1 MREVFLDIGELG
13 WSFYLSAHM
22 RWLKFMNKPIP
33 AVIVLEGRE
42 LLYKNLTDKIWTV
55 TSDSIPFNVGSQ
67 SRFTFHNVSG
77 EMLRKHYSQHLV
89 EGYYISK
96 TQPFDCHN
104 WYKVYVGQMLFRPY
118 ATEFIWHGIKR
129 DEIHVFPR
137 YRKSKHFSPR
147 NLPKAFYAELL
158 YRLCSEFKDCM
169 IKTIGTRSGAYD
181 IDIDKENYMNL
192 LDHTS
197 IEDLI
202 SGAPLVRCAIGSQSA
217 PLKLM
222 LLQSVPTFMIGHEK
236 KRHTE
241 TENWMGTRAGFYEIA
256 KNRYND
262 FDQYPIENKICID
275 KIVEFI
281 KDGCL

>member
-33 AVIVLEGRE
+33 AVVVLDGRE

-55 TSDSIPFNVGSQ
+55 PSASIPFDVETQN
-67 SRFTFHNVSG
+67 RFTFHNVSG
-77 EMLRKHYSQHLV
+77 EMLRKHYSQHLI

-96 TQPFDCHN
+96 TQPFDCQFWHKI
-104 WYKVYVGQMLFRPY
+104 YAGQMLFRPY
-118 ATEFIWHGIKR
+118 VSDLVWQGIKKN
-129 DEIHVFPR
+129 EIHVFPR
-137 YRKSKHFSPR
+137 YRKSKHFAPR
-147 NLPKAFYAELL
+147 NLPKEFYADLL
-158 YRLCSEFKDCM
+158 YKLCDEFPDCI
-169 IKTIGTRSGAYD
+169 IKIVGTKSGAYD
-181 IDIDKENYMNL
+181 INIDRKNFENIL
-192 LDHTS
+192 GETS
-197 IEDLI
+197 IEHLI

-236 KRHTE
+236 KRHIE

-275 KIVEFI
+275 KIVEFV
-281 KDGCL
+281 K

>member
-1 MREVFLDIGELG
+1 MREVLLDVGELG
-13 WSFYLSAHM
+13 WSFYLSAHI

-55 TSDSIPFNVGSQ
+55 DLDSIPFNVESQ
-67 SRFTFHNVSG
+67 NRFTFHNVSG
-77 EMLRKHYSQHLV
+77 ETLRNHYGQHLI

-96 TQPFDCHN
+96 TQPFDCQFWHKI
-104 WYKVYVGQMLFRPY
+104 YIGQMLFRPY
-118 ATEFIWHGIKR
+118 VSDVVWQGIKKN
-129 DEIHVFPR
+129 EIHVFPR

-158 YRLCSEFKDCM
+158 YRLCDEFKDCE
-169 IKTIGTRSGAYD
+169 IKTVGTKSGAYD
-181 IDIDKENYMNL
+181 IKIDRKNYMNIL
-192 LDHTS
+192 GETS
-197 IEDLI
+197 IANLI
-202 SGAPLVRCAIGSQSA
+202 QGAPLVRCAIGSQSA

-222 LLQSVPTFMIGHEK
+222 LMQFVPSFMIGHEK

-241 TENWMGTRAGFYEIA
+241 TENWMKTRAGFYEIG

-281 KDGCL
+281 K